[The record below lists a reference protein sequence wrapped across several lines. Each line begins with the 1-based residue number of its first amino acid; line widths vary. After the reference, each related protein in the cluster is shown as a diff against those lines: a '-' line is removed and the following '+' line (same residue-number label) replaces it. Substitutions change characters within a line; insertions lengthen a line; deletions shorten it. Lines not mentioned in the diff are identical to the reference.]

1 MLEHRPAGKAFHMDR
16 ALDGAATGPRCLQYE
31 RAAQVVAGA
40 LRYGEWH
47 PSLCQLQAWD
57 PDGQPCSHFDLSG
70 SPAVEDRQCHLC
82 ASWPGGLRSEER
94 RVVKECRSRWSPY
107 HLKNKNI

>member
-16 ALDGAATGPRCLQYE
+16 ALDGAATGPRWLQYE
-31 RAAQVVAGA
+31 RVAQVVAGA
-40 LRYGEWH
+40 LRYGERH
-47 PSLCQLQAWD
+47 LSLCQLQAWG

-82 ASWPGGLRSEER
+82 ASWPGGLSHLTKGLSENNCHTVSGTGEN
-94 RVVKECRSRWSPY
+94 PA
-107 HLKNKNI
+107 